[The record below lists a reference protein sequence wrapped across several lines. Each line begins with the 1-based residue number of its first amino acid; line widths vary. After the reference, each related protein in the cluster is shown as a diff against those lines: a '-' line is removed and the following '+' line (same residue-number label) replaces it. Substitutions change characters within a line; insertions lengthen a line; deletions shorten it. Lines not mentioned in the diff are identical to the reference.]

1 MAHAVGLL
9 IIGLVWLVVWLVAWG
24 VSVRRGKRRTDEF
37 RDAIKTGDWPS
48 DTRRSPLSNPL
59 YKAFP
64 PDEWLTCKEICNRIP
79 RSVTGGRGQIK
90 QRMDYL
96 VAKRFAERRL
106 PPVRKFLRF
115 PYLPQSAIRYRKVE
129 LIGTTFAAEG
139 GATQKRSQAPPTRK
153 GLVQWYRNLPVS
165 PSPWKDPR

>member
-1 MAHAVGLL
+1 MASAVGALL
-9 IIGLVWLVVWLVAWG
+9 IGLVWLAAWG

-37 RDAIKTGDWPS
+37 RDAIKTGDWPRDARS
-48 DTRRSPLSNPL
+48 SPLSDPL

-64 PDEWLTCKEICNRIP
+64 PDEWLTCREICNLVP
-79 RSVTGGRGQIK
+79 RSATGGRGQIR

-106 PPVRKFLRF
+106 PPARKFLRF
-115 PYLPQSAIRYRKVE
+115 SYYWPPSAIRYRKVE

-139 GATQKRSQAPPTRK
+139 GATQKRSQAPPARK
-153 GLVQWYRNLPVS
+153 GLVQWYRNLRVS